1 MEEREKPVIEY
12 IKIVYYSSDS
22 KEAEEMSE
30 IGHVADIAYHCTK
43 IKNSFVTEIRLR
55 KEQVRLE
62 DIAHE
67 LGHWLQFK
75 CEEVLNMHFPTDE
88 ELSFVVEDAVRTYIR
103 GILYP
108 QLKK

>member
-1 MEEREKPVIEY
+1 MEEKEKPVIEY
-12 IKIVYYSSDS
+12 IKIVYYPGDS

-67 LGHWLQFK
+67 LGHFLQFML
-75 CEEVLNMHFPTDE
+75 EEQGFRFASEE
-88 ELSFVVEDAVRTYIR
+88 ELSFVVEDAVRRYIR
-103 GILYP
+103 NLLYP
-108 QLKK
+108 ELRKI

>member
-1 MEEREKPVIEY
+1 MEEKEKPVIEY
-12 IKIVYYSSDS
+12 IKIVYYPGDS

-67 LGHWLQFK
+67 LGHFLQFLS
-75 CEEVLNMHFPTDE
+75 EDRGFHFPTDE
-88 ELSFVVEDAVRTYIR
+88 TLSFVVEDAIRTYIR